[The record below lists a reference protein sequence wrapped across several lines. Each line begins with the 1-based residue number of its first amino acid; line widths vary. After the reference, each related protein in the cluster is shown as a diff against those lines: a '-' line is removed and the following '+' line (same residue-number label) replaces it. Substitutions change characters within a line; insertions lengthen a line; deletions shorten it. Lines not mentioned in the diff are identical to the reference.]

1 MDRTERFYKIE
12 MLIRNRGCV
21 SFVDLMGELGV
32 SRATLKR
39 DLEYLRARMDAPI
52 VYDRFDNGYK
62 LDADPRD
69 ARQVKH
75 ELPGVWFSEREIH
88 ALLTMHQL
96 IQGLD
101 EGGVLARHL
110 QPLLDKLHGM
120 LGAGDVEARD
130 LMKRVKIMSPAHR
143 PVASQHFELIGSALT
158 RRQRVQMSYYVR
170 SRKEDTERIVSPQ
183 RLVHYRN
190 TWYLDAWCHAS
201 VGLRRFALD
210 AIREATLLE
219 QRAKDVAVKTIEA
232 ELDAGYGVFSGGKV
246 QWATLQFTPEAAQWV
261 KDEEWHPMQEA
272 TVHEDG
278 SLTLRVPYADA
289 TELAMDVLRHG
300 EQVKVLSPAK
310 LAQTVEQRLADAL
323 GQYRPGGEGIDVPLI
338 DDVRRALEDIAARLT
353 SDDDAAAKLRKP
365 RAAAAT
371 PLKPA
376 RKRS

>member
-12 MLIRNRGCV
+12 MLIRSRGSV
-21 SFVDLMGELGV
+21 SFAALMEELGV

-39 DLEYLRARMDAPI
+39 DLEYLRERLDAPI

-62 LDADPRD
+62 LQADPRD

-120 LGAGDVEARD
+120 LGASEGESRE
-130 LMKRVKIMSPAHR
+130 LMKRVRIANPARR
-143 PVASQHFELIGSALT
+143 PVAPRHFELIGSALM
-158 RRQRVQMSYYVR
+158 RRLRVQMSYWVR
-170 SRKEDTERIVSPQ
+170 SRKEQTQRTVSPQ

-190 TWYLDAWCHAS
+190 TWYLDAWCHSSDA
-201 VGLRRFALD
+201 LRRFALD
-210 AIREATLLE
+210 AIREASLIE
-219 QRAKDVAVKTIEA
+219 QRAKDVALKTIEA
-232 ELDAGYGVFSGGKV
+232 ELDAGYGVFSGAKV
-246 QWATLQFTPEAAQWV
+246 QWAVLCFNPEAAQWV
-261 KDEEWHPMQEA
+261 AHEQWHPQQQA
-272 TVHEDG
+272 VLHDDG

-300 EQVKVLSPAK
+300 EQVRVEAPPALAK
-310 LAQTVEQRLADAL
+310 LVAQRL
-323 GQYRPGGEGIDVPLI
+323 GE
-338 DDVRRALEDIAARLT
+338 ASRLY
-353 SDDDAAAKLRKP
+353 A
-365 RAAAAT
+365 
-371 PLKPA
+371 
-376 RKRS
+376 

>member
-1 MDRTERFYKIE
+1 LLVIE

-21 SFVDLMGELGV
+21 SFADLIGELGV

-69 ARQVKH
+69 QRQVKH

-120 LGAGDVEARD
+120 LGASDANAKE
-130 LMKRVKIMSPAHR
+130 LMKRVKIMSTAHR
-143 PVASQHFELIGSALT
+143 PVASKHFELIGSALT

-170 SRKEDTERIVSPQ
+170 TRKQHMQRTVSPQ

-201 VGLRRFALD
+201 DGLRRFALD

-219 QRAKDVAVKTIEA
+219 QRAEGRGGEDHRGRARRRVWRVQRRQGAMG
-232 ELDAGYGVFSGGKV
+232 DAGVHARGG
-246 QWATLQFTPEAAQWV
+246 
-261 KDEEWHPMQEA
+261 
-272 TVHEDG
+272 TV
-278 SLTLRVPYADA
+278 
-289 TELAMDVLRHG
+289 
-300 EQVKVLSPAK
+300 
-310 LAQTVEQRLADAL
+310 
-323 GQYRPGGEGIDVPLI
+323 GEGRGV
-338 DDVRRALEDIAARLT
+338 A
-353 SDDDAAAKLRKP
+353 SDAAGHDA
-365 RAAAAT
+365 
-371 PLKPA
+371 
-376 RKRS
+376 